1 MIEQLLIK
9 FTNEKFTPE
18 LHFFAARKWRF
29 DFAHEALK
37 VAIEVEGGA
46 FTQGRHT
53 RGSGFIADMEKYNKA
68 AELGWIV
75 LRYTPTQMNEQ
86 KTYDQIKIVLN
97 NRRNNL
103 F

>member
-9 FTNEKFTPE
+9 LTNERFTPE
-18 LHFFAARKWRF
+18 LQFFEGRKWRF
-29 DFAHEALK
+29 DFALETLK
-37 VAIEVEGGA
+37 VAIEIEGGA

-53 RGSGFIADMEKYNKA
+53 RGAGFIADMEKYNKA
-68 AELGWIV
+68 AELGWVV
-75 LRYTPTQMNEQ
+75 LRYTPTQMNQ
-86 KTYDQIKIVLN
+86 KQTYDQIKIVLN